1 MVACGVVCAIA
12 LGLLAV
18 PASFAGERELEEAP
32 PPSSVEE
39 LFAVELEGFT
49 SHRVN
54 APDSW
59 DGTLLLGPRP
69 GSLHGPGRRE
79 RQVRVGLK
87 DDPNE

>member
-59 DGTLLLGPRP
+59 DGTLLLGP
-69 GSLHGPGRRE
+69 GQEAYTVLGVANGKSE
-79 RQVRVGLK
+79 SA
-87 DDPNE
+87 